1 MSQVIGTNVSSLNAQ
16 RNLNTSQASLQ
27 TSLQRLSSGMR
38 INSAKDDAAGLA
50 ISQRFTAQI
59 NGSDQAVRNANDGI
73 SLAQTAEG
81 ALAATTDNLQRIRQ
95 LAVQSANATNSTS
108 DRAAL
113 QTEVSALKSEIDR
126 VGSSTSFNGV
136 KLLDGS
142 TSTFTFQI
150 GANTSASDTISV
162 SGLPTATLSGLG
174 AVTSAS
180 VQGSVI
186 SGLGV
191 AVMDGSTNSLT
202 ISTSAGSANI
212 GALSAV
218 STSSQRAAQ
227 IVTAINNV
235 AATTGVNAYIDTTS
249 NKITLTSANAITIAK
264 TGTGDTQTG
273 FTAATTATSATAT
286 DLNSL
291 DVSTFAGS
299 QLAIQ
304 QVDSALSS
312 INTARATL
320 GAVQSRFTS
329 VVSNLQ
335 TTSEN
340 LSASRSRIQDTD
352 FAAET
357 ANLTKNQILQQ
368 AGTAMLAQANSLPNN
383 VLSLLKG

>member
-1 MSQVIGTNVSSLNAQ
+1 MAQVIGTNVSSLNAQ
-16 RNLNTSQASLQ
+16 RNLNTSQAALQ

-59 NGSDQAVRNANDGI
+59 NGSDQAARNANDGI

-81 ALAATTDNLQRIRQ
+81 SLSATTDNLQRIRQ
-95 LAVQSANATNSTS
+95 LAVQSANATNSAS

-113 QTEVSALKSEIDR
+113 QTEVGQLKSEIDR
-126 VGSSTSFNGV
+126 VGNSASFNGV
-136 KLLDGS
+136 ALLNGS
-142 TSTFTFQI
+142 NSSFVFQI
-150 GANTSASDTISV
+150 GANTTANDTISV
-162 SGLPTATLSGLG
+162 SGLPNATLSGLSS
-174 AVTSAS
+174 VTAATTAS
-180 VQGSVI
+180 
-186 SGLGV
+186 
-191 AVMDGSTNSLT
+191 
-202 ISTSAGSANI
+202 
-212 GALSAV
+212 SAV
-218 STSSQRAAQ
+218 SGLSLTAVAGGSTDFININGTDIGAIGAASTASQRSSDV
-227 IVTAINNV
+227 INAINAVSN
-235 AATTGVNAYIDTTS
+235 TTGVNAFLDSST
-249 NKITLTSANAITIAK
+249 NQITLSSAATITVTSGG
-264 TGTGDTQTG
+264 TGTTG
-273 FTAATTATSATAT
+273 GGFAASVTATAATTTG
-286 DLNSL
+286 LGSL
-291 DVSTFAGS
+291 DVSTFAGA
-299 QLAIQ
+299 QLAIK
-304 QVDSALSS
+304 QVDSALGQ

>member
-1 MSQVIGTNVSSLNAQ
+1 MSQVINTNVASLNAQ
-16 RNLNTSQASLQ
+16 RNLNTSQASLA
-27 TSLQRLSSGMR
+27 TSLQRLSSGLR

-59 NGSDQAVRNANDGI
+59 NGSDQAARNANDGI

-95 LAVQSANATNSTS
+95 LAVQAANATNSTS

-113 QTEVSALKSEIDR
+113 QTEVSQLKSEIDR
-126 VGSSTSFNGV
+126 VGNSASFNGV
-136 KLLDGS
+136 ALLNGS
-142 TSTFTFQI
+142 NSSFVFQV
-150 GANTSASDTISV
+150 GANTSSNDTIAV
-162 SGLPTATLSGLG
+162 TGLPNATLSGLG
-174 AVTSAS
+174 TVTSATVES
-180 VQGSVI
+180 SAAA
-186 SGLGV
+186 GLSTTAIAGDGTDFIKINGV
-191 AVMDGSTNSLT
+191 S
-202 ISTSAGSANI
+202 I
-212 GALSAV
+212 GALAAAA
-218 STSSQRAAQ
+218 TPAQRATDV
-227 IVTAINNV
+227 INGINAISN
-235 AATTGVNAYIDTTS
+235 TTGVSAFLDSTTNAIALTS
-249 NKITLTSANAITIAK
+249 NAPITVLTGG
-264 TGTGDTQTG
+264 TGTTG
-273 FTAATTATSATAT
+273 SGLTNATTNTNTTAGLGSLNVNSYASA
-286 DLNSL
+286 
-291 DVSTFAGS
+291 

-304 QVDSALSS
+304 QVDSALGQ

-320 GAVQSRFTS
+320 GAVQDRFTS

-368 AGTAMLAQANSLPNN
+368 AGTAILAQANSLPNN

>member
-1 MSQVIGTNVSSLNAQ
+1 V
-16 RNLNTSQASLQ
+16 QA
-27 TSLQRLSSGMR
+27 
-38 INSAKDDAAGLA
+38 
-50 ISQRFTAQI
+50 
-59 NGSDQAVRNANDGI
+59 
-73 SLAQTAEG
+73 
-81 ALAATTDNLQRIRQ
+81 
-95 LAVQSANATNSTS
+95 ANATNSDT
-108 DRAAL
+108 DRQAI
-113 QTEVSALKSEIDR
+113 QTEVASLKSEIDR

-150 GANTSASDTISV
+150 GANTSASDTIAV
-162 SGLPTATLSGLG
+162 TGLPTATLAGLG
-174 AVTSAS
+174 AVTSAT
-180 VQGSVI
+180 VQGAAI

-218 STSSQRAAQ
+218 GTSSQRAAQ

-249 NKITLTSANAITIAK
+249 NKITLTSANAITIAG
-264 TGTGDTQTG
+264 TGTGAAQTG
-273 FTAATTATSATAT
+273 FTAATTATSATST
-286 DLNSL
+286 NLNSL
-291 DVSTFAGS
+291 DVSTFAGA

-304 QVDSALSS
+304 QVDSALGQ
-312 INTARATL
+312 INTSRATL
-320 GAVQSRFTS
+320 GAVQSRFAS

-357 ANLTKNQILQQ
+357 ANLTKAQILQQ

-383 VLSLLKG
+383 VLSL